1 MVMKSTIHQ
10 LAEKAELLTCNVIS
24 DKEIQ
29 VICPDG
35 HNFAITYINLRAR
48 FYKGSRGADYCKRCS
63 SVKLVNNTIT
73 GTGFRWVSGEYIND
87 QSKLTFECDAGHQ
100 FQMRPVWLNLRKYW
114 EKIGT
119 RGKLECQQCTKK
131 VAGAESLVTFAR
143 SKGAEVVDAQSHKN
157 LASVMQFRCIRNG
170 HTWSKRVG
178 LFKYHSKCPECP
190 AYQNWYETTKPLLPK
205 NVSFVKHVDSK
216 TASVLVNG
224 VLSNYS
230 INDLMTLFGLDL
242 FGMHGLTKLSEP
254 EDTGKRA
261 GREKFQVRCSEGHT
275 FATTRRYLL
284 EGHGCKACAFSG
296 LNKPETEI
304 KQFFESRGHEVK
316 PRVLFKDGKQTVEV
330 DLLVPGLKLGVEF
343 VGIKWHSV
351 EQKHRSYTAGKRS
364 AETADRKVAEFIP
377 SHQNKTIFCQSQ
389 DVYLIHIFESDYE
402 YHRERVY
409 EMLEQLAQGRVVETI
424 DLRYCRYQP
433 GMSVSPPRPH
443 YYDKK
448 RRELPAPTEEACHTV
463 YDCGVVLK

>member
-1 MVMKSTIHQ
+1 MSPRGILLDVLAIARLVWLNDHGGYNHRETIKVQCEH
-10 LAEKAELLTCNVIS
+10 
-24 DKEIQ
+24 
-29 VICPDG
+29 G
-35 HNFAITYINLRAR
+35 HITER
-48 FYKGSRGADYCKRCS
+48 
-63 SVKLVNNTIT
+63 SVKLLRLK
-73 GTGFRWVSGEYIND
+73 GHWVKVGKHSGIGCE
-87 QSKLTFECDAGHQ
+87 QCRRPLHSPE
-100 FQMRPVWLNLRKYW
+100 QM
-114 EKIGT
+114 
-119 RGKLECQQCTKK
+119 
-131 VAGAESLVTFAR
+131 ATFAGT
-143 SKGAEVVDAQSHKN
+143 KGVKILDLGVYKN
-157 LASVMQFRCIRNG
+157 EDSVLAYQCLKNG
-170 HTWSKRVG
+170 HVWSKKFS

-205 NVSFVKHVDSK
+205 NVSFVKHVDPK

-224 VLSNYS
+224 ILSNYS

-242 FGMHGLTKLSEP
+242 FEMHGLTMLSKP
-254 EDTGKRA
+254 ENTGKRA
-261 GREKFQVRCSEGHT
+261 DREKFQVRCAEGHT

-316 PRVLFKDGKQTVEV
+316 PRVLFKDGNQNIEI
-330 DLLVPGLKLGVEF
+330 DLLVPGLKLGIEF

-377 SHQNKTIFCQSQ
+377 SHQNKTIFCQTQ
-389 DVYLIHIFESDYE
+389 DVHLIHIFESDYE

-409 EMLEQLAQGRVVETI
+409 EMLEQFAQGHVVETI
-424 DLRYCRYQP
+424 DLRYHRYQP
-433 GMSVSPPRPH
+433 GMSISPPRPH
-443 YYDKK
+443 YYDSK